1 MRFALSICIWLTF
14 LNVKGQIPSAT
25 TKQIRWLQVM
35 EFSFASNNIQIAI
48 QENERAIKNV
58 YREIESLKTLDSDA
72 KPKGPFETTD
82 QYEERKRRFDQKVE
96 QIKIDKLALLLRKQ
110 EEYKFVYVKQAPA
123 SLILDFKTENYNADK
138 GEWKIKIAE
147 RATDVLTNMII
158 DIPPKQAEQLW
169 YSKNSI
175 QTYFVKRLTGESNS
189 YYAIDIPASSRG
201 EAFSILVKKS
211 IEKVGEEN
219 AWQDDQEEDKVFTKV
234 EIEAEFPGGSAGWT
248 RFVTREI
255 ERNIDELQEEGKSGT
270 VVILFIV
277 DKDGK
282 PSEVRALGCGE
293 AGVAN
298 CLGPNTKLAEV
309 AVAAIKKG
317 PNWKPAVQNGRNVKA
332 YRRQPVTFR
341 LAEE

>member
-58 YREIESLKTLDSDA
+58 YREIESLKTLDPDA

-110 EEYKFVYVKQAPA
+110 EEYQFIYVKQAPA

-147 RATDVLTNMII
+147 RATDVLTHMIM
-158 DIPPKQAEQLW
+158 
-169 YSKNSI
+169 
-175 QTYFVKRLTGESNS
+175 
-189 YYAIDIPASSRG
+189 
-201 EAFSILVKKS
+201 
-211 IEKVGEEN
+211 
-219 AWQDDQEEDKVFTKV
+219 
-234 EIEAEFPGGSAGWT
+234 
-248 RFVTREI
+248 
-255 ERNIDELQEEGKSGT
+255 
-270 VVILFIV
+270 
-277 DKDGK
+277 
-282 PSEVRALGCGE
+282 
-293 AGVAN
+293 
-298 CLGPNTKLAEV
+298 
-309 AVAAIKKG
+309 
-317 PNWKPAVQNGRNVKA
+317 
-332 YRRQPVTFR
+332 
-341 LAEE
+341 